1 MVGKTSLDWYL
12 WRSPLMLVLRNAILC
27 LYVIGRGHASGNP
40 MQRAIERTGS
50 SFLVE
55 GTAGLKNHEAGVD
68 HYCQGISITAG
79 RPRA

>member
-1 MVGKTSLDWYL
+1 
-12 WRSPLMLVLRNAILC
+12 MLVLRNAILC